1 MGLKMS
7 GAYWAI
13 AAVGL
18 LFSPAAHAGEAASGR
33 DGTSR
38 SIEFC
43 QAFSWDAPVE
53 QTLSVASVLRWRR
66 AAQSVRQQQP
76 IHLSVR

>member
-1 MGLKMS
+1 LKTS
-7 GAYWAI
+7 NVFWAI

-18 LFSPAAHAGEAASGR
+18 LFSPAVHAGESASGR

-38 SIEFC
+38 SIELC
-43 QAFSWDAPVE
+43 QAFPWDAPVE
-53 QTLSVASVLRWRR
+53 QTFSVASVLRWRR
-66 AAQSVRQQQP
+66 AVHSVRQQQP